1 MIWSKNRDK
10 DKPKDASLKPGT
22 LFEKYSVVKE
32 LGRGGMGAVYLVR
45 HTVLDSLFA
54 LKILAPDIAKKN
66 KQFVDRFI
74 REAKLACKIKHPNL
88 IAVHDAGQN
97 PQNGLYYIIMDYVPG
112 GSVRDLLKKTR
123 RIPPGRALE
132 IITQVAGALSAAN
145 AHHMVHRDI
154 KPDNIMFTADGSA
167 KLADLGIA
175 KSTDEQD
182 TMLTMA
188 SSVFGTPA
196 YMSPEQAKD
205 SSKVDSRADIYSL
218 GIVFYEM
225 LSGKRPFSGDTTIQ
239 ILSQIMDPESTPD
252 IRQVC
257 PETPQDLADLI
268 ARMTEKNLEKRI
280 PDPDT
285 LVQELKKI
293 RIPDQIASRPLRTRG
308 EILVDK
314 QSGNGASAGD
324 VTMPTM
330 ATAAPAGD
338 VTMPTMVTA
347 APVGDVTMPTM
358 ATAAPPVSVEAN
370 EPEPEPQAVESTP
383 QTVASAP
390 QTVTPINEPEP
401 EPQMVEPEPQTV
413 EPEVEPV
420 NEPEPEPQT
429 IESAPQTAAS
439 APQTFEPAEQ
449 VVEPADEPE
458 PEPQVPS
465 AEESPEVTMPTM
477 ATTAPPAAPAPK
489 PAAEPEVT
497 VSAAPPQKTS
507 PALKQTA
514 PQTTAPAAKK
524 TAPATSPQPD
534 ASASPKKSKKGIV
547 IVVTVLAAC
556 FVLVLGAGLI
566 GLFLIFGDEAPAVP
580 PPAPANPASVIPDT
594 KDVAS
599 ATTVQT
605 AETNTKP
612 VSGGQAQDVRPE
624 QNTAAASNK
633 PANTAN
639 TAAADT
645 EVTPA
650 ATTVATPVR
659 TVSETQSGSGEDED
673 EDEMVPDPLRKNQ
686 IVLLSDTSTLARDA
700 KKALA
705 KAFGAE
711 KVSFQEAAG
720 MGSYKRE
727 LDTIAKASPSAVVV
741 CFARQYAE
749 DGISASGYENVIAY
763 HADFFREKG
772 IPILFLQPD
781 GDDDDDRLQPFLAA
795 TRDVCQYRSITLV
808 AAEGATD
815 GKLVSAVRGMLP
827 GGTGN

>member
-10 DKPKDASLKPGT
+10 DKPKDAALKPGT

-413 EPEVEPV
+413 EPV

-429 IESAPQTAAS
+429 IESAPQTVASAPQTVASAPQTVAS
-439 APQTFEPAEQ
+439 APQTFEPAE
-449 VVEPADEPE
+449 
-458 PEPQVPS
+458 PEPQAP
-465 AEESPEVTMPTM
+465 APEESPEVTMPTM

-507 PALKQTA
+507 PAPRQTA
-514 PQTTAPAAKK
+514 PQTTAPAAKT
-524 TAPATSPQPD
+524 TAPD
-534 ASASPKKSKKGIV
+534 APPKQEEAASPKKSKKGIV
-547 IVVTVLAAC
+547 VVVAVLAAC

-566 GLFLIFGDEAPAVP
+566 GLILIFGDESPAVTP
-580 PPAPANPASVIPDT
+580 PDPGNKTESPAIPG
-594 KDVAS
+594 
-599 ATTVQT
+599 TTVT
-605 AETNTKP
+605 AETKP

-624 QNTAAASNK
+624 QNTVAASNK

-659 TVSETQSGSGEDED
+659 TVSETPSGSGKEED

-686 IVLLSDTSTLARDA
+686 IVLLSDTSALARDA

-727 LDTIAKASPSAVVV
+727 LDTIAKASPSAVVI

-763 HADFFREKG
+763 QADFFREKG

-781 GDDDDDRLQPFLAA
+781 GDEDDDRLQPYLTA
-795 TRDVCQYRSITLV
+795 TRDVCQYRSVPLV
-808 AAEGATD
+808 AAEGAAD
-815 GKLVSAVRGMLP
+815 GKLVSAVRGLLP
-827 GGTGN
+827 GGAEN

>member
-314 QSGNGASAGD
+314 QSGNGTSAGD

-338 VTMPTMVTA
+338 VTMPTMATA
-347 APVGDVTMPTM
+347 APQTPAAEDSPEVTMPTMATVASQAPVPAAEDSPEVTMPTM
-358 ATAAPPVSVEAN
+358 ATAAPPVS
-370 EPEPEPQAVESTP
+370 EPQAVEP
-383 QTVASAP
+383 A
-390 QTVTPINEPEP
+390 NEPEP
-401 EPQMVEPEPQTV
+401 EPQMVEPEPQTD
-413 EPEVEPV
+413 EPEVEP
-420 NEPEPEPQT
+420 EPVSEP
-429 IESAPQTAAS
+429 APQTVAS
-439 APQTFEPAEQ
+439 APQTFEPAE
-449 VVEPADEPE
+449 
-458 PEPQVPS
+458 PEPQAP
-465 AEESPEVTMPTM
+465 APEESPEVTMPTM

-507 PALKQTA
+507 PAPRQTA
-514 PQTTAPAAKK
+514 PQTTAPAAKT
-524 TAPATSPQPD
+524 TAPAAKTTAPD
-534 ASASPKKSKKGIV
+534 APPKQEEAASPKKSKKGIV
-547 IVVTVLAAC
+547 VVVAVLAAC

-566 GLFLIFGDEAPAVP
+566 GLILIFGNESPAVTP
-580 PPAPANPASVIPDT
+580 PDPGNKTESPVIP
-594 KDVAS
+594 S
-599 ATTVQT
+599 STVT
-605 AETNTKP
+605 AETKP

-624 QNTAAASNK
+624 QNTVADSNK

-659 TVSETQSGSGEDED
+659 TVSETPSGVDEDED

-705 KAFGAE
+705 KAFGAG

-727 LDTIAKASPSAVVV
+727 LDTIAKASPSAVVI

-763 HADFFREKG
+763 QADFFREKG
-772 IPILFLQPD
+772 IPLLFLQPD
-781 GDDDDDRLQPFLAA
+781 GDEDDDRLQPYLTA
-795 TRDVCQYRSITLV
+795 TRDVCQYRSIPLV
-808 AAEGATD
+808 AAEGAAD
-815 GKLVSAVRGMLP
+815 GKLVSAVRGLLP
-827 GGTGN
+827 GGAEN

>member
-1 MIWSKNRDK
+1 MIWPKNRDK

-45 HTVLDSLFA
+45 HTVLDSPFA

-74 REAKLACKIKHPNL
+74 RGAKLACKIKHPNL

-112 GSVRDLLKKTR
+112 GSVRDLLKKTH

-132 IITQVAGALSAAN
+132 IITQVAGALSAAK

-154 KPDNIMFTADGSA
+154 KPDNIMFTADGAA

-239 ILSQIMDPESTPD
+239 ILSQVMDPESTPD
-252 IRQVC
+252 IRKIC

-285 LVQELKKI
+285 LVRELKKI
-293 RIPDQIASRPLRTRG
+293 RLPDHIASRPLRTRG

-314 QSGNGASAGD
+314 QTGTVPANGAPAGD
-324 VTMPTM
+324 ATLPTLATAAPAGEATMPTM
-330 ATAAPAGD
+330 ATAAPAGE
-338 VTMPTMVTA
+338 
-347 APVGDVTMPTM
+347 VTMPTM
-358 ATAAPPVSVEAN
+358 ATAAPQASATEDTPEVTMPTLATAAPPVSMAANEPQVSEPEPQTVESAN
-370 EPEPEPQAVESTP
+370 EPEPVNEPEPANEPAPESQALESAP

-390 QTVTPINEPEP
+390 QTV
-401 EPQMVEPEPQTV
+401 
-413 EPEVEPV
+413 
-420 NEPEPEPQT
+420 
-429 IESAPQTAAS
+429 ESAPQTVAS
-439 APQTFEPAEQ
+439 S
-449 VVEPADEPE
+449 E
-458 PEPQVPS
+458 PEPQPPA
-465 AEESPEVTMPTM
+465 AEDSPEATMPTM
-477 ATTAPPAAPAPK
+477 ATAAPPAPAPVSAPEATISAPPPK
-489 PAAEPEVT
+489 PDVRQTTPQITSPSAKT
-497 VSAAPPQKTS
+497 AAPP
-507 PALKQTA
+507 A
-514 PQTTAPAAKK
+514 
-524 TAPATSPQPD
+524 SPQSD

-547 IVVTVLAAC
+547 IVLASAAC
-556 FVLVLGAGLI
+556 LVFVLGAVVVGMFLI
-566 GLFLIFGDEAPAVP
+566 GGSKSPEP
-580 PPAPANPASVIPDT
+580 PSAPANPASVVTDARNSDP
-594 KDVAS
+594 
-599 ATTVQT
+599 ATAIRT
-605 AETNTKP
+605 AETKP
-612 VSGGQAQDVRPE
+612 VSGGQTQDVRPE
-624 QNTAAASNK
+624 QNTVAAANR
-633 PANTAN
+633 PAAN
-639 TAAADT
+639 T

-650 ATTVATPVR
+650 ATTVATAVR
-659 TVSETQSGSGEDED
+659 TGSETPSDSGEDED
-673 EDEMVPDPLRKNQ
+673 EMLPDPLRKGQ
-686 IVLLSDTSTLARDA
+686 IVLLSDTSTLARNA
-700 KKALA
+700 KKALT
-705 KAFGAE
+705 KEFGAE

-727 LDTIAKASPSAVVV
+727 LDKIAKASPSAVVI
-741 CFARQYAE
+741 CFALQYAE
-749 DGISASGYENVIAY
+749 DGISASGYENVIGY
-763 HADFFREKG
+763 HADLFREKG
-772 IPILFLQPD
+772 IPFLFLQSD
-781 GDDDDDRLQPFLAA
+781 EDEDDDRMQPFLNA
-795 TRDVCQYRSITLV
+795 TRDLCQYRSIPLV
-808 AAEGATD
+808 AADGPAN
-815 GKLVSAVRGMLP
+815 GKLVSAVRGLLP
-827 GGTGN
+827 GGTEN

>member
-1 MIWSKNRDK
+1 MIWPKNRDK

-45 HTVLDSLFA
+45 HTVLDSPFA

-112 GSVRDLLKKTR
+112 GSVRDLLKKTH
-123 RIPPGRALE
+123 RIAPGRALE
-132 IITQVAGALSAAN
+132 IITQVAGALSAAK

-154 KPDNIMFTADGSA
+154 KPDNIMFTADGAA

-218 GIVFYEM
+218 GIVLYEM

-239 ILSQIMDPESTPD
+239 ILSQVMDPESTPD
-252 IRQVC
+252 IRKVC

-285 LVQELKKI
+285 LVRELKKI
-293 RIPDQIASRPLRTRG
+293 RLPDQIASRPLRTRG

-314 QSGNGASAGD
+314 QTGTIPMNGASAGEA
-324 VTMPTM
+324 TMPTM

-338 VTMPTMVTA
+338 VTMPTMTTA
-347 APVGDVTMPTM
+347 APAGDVTMPTMATAAPQVTPATEDSPEVTMPTM
-358 ATAAPPVSVEAN
+358 ATAAPPVSDSANEPQVADSEPANEPEPQAVEPEPQVEPAPQTLESAPQTVTPAEPEPQTLESAN
-370 EPEPEPQAVESTP
+370 EPEPEPQAP
-383 QTVASAP
+383 
-390 QTVTPINEPEP
+390 
-401 EPQMVEPEPQTV
+401 
-413 EPEVEPV
+413 
-420 NEPEPEPQT
+420 
-429 IESAPQTAAS
+429 AA
-439 APQTFEPAEQ
+439 TE
-449 VVEPADEPE
+449 D
-458 PEPQVPS
+458 
-465 AEESPEVTMPTM
+465 SPEVTMPTM
-477 ATTAPPAAPAPK
+477 ATTAPPAPAP
-489 PAAEPEVT
+489 
-497 VSAAPPQKTS
+497 VSGNTPDPTISAPPSKTDLRQTEPQITS
-507 PALKQTA
+507 PAAKTA
-514 PQTTAPAAKK
+514 APAA
-524 TAPATSPQPD
+524 SPQPD
-534 ASASPKKSKKGIV
+534 ASAPRKSKKGIV
-547 IVVTVLAAC
+547 IVLASAAC
-556 FVLVLGAGLI
+556 LVFVLGAVVVGMFLI
-566 GLFLIFGDEAPAVP
+566 GGSKSPET
-580 PPAPANPASVIPDT
+580 PPAPANQTSVVTDAKNAAPA
-594 KDVAS
+594 
-599 ATTVQT
+599 T
-605 AETNTKP
+605 AIQAADTNTKP
-612 VSGGQAQDVRPE
+612 VSGGKTQDVRPE
-624 QNTAAASNK
+624 QTTIAVNR
-633 PANTAN
+633 PD
-639 TAAADT
+639 ADT
-645 EVTPA
+645 KVIPA
-650 ATTVATPVR
+650 ATTVASTVR
-659 TVSETQSGSGEDED
+659 TVGETPSGSEED
-673 EDEMVPDPLRKNQ
+673 EDEMLPDPLRKGQ

-705 KAFGAE
+705 NAFGAE
-711 KVSFQEAAG
+711 KISFQEASG

-727 LDTIAKASPSAVVV
+727 LDTIAKASPSAVVI

-749 DGISASGYENVIAY
+749 DGISASGYENVIGY
-763 HADFFREKG
+763 QADFFREKG

-781 GDDDDDRLQPFLAA
+781 GDDVRLQPFLTA
-795 TRDVCQYRSITLV
+795 TRDLCQYRSIPLV
-808 AAEGATD
+808 DAEGPAN
-815 GKLVSAVRGMLP
+815 GKLVSAVRGLLP
-827 GGTGN
+827 GGTEN